1 MIKIIV
7 FLLLSSTLLFG
18 QQTEKV
24 DFLELNATVTIDT
37 INFEI
42 KGQVEVS
49 FKTLK
54 DVDSVYLDAVDM
66 RITPSE
72 SNTLKIVNT
81 DDKIWMTSNFKKDKS
96 YSATFSYECEPK
108 QALYF
113 VGFHSTLKAYPSQ
126 VWTQG
131 QGKYTSHWLPSLDD
145 MNDKIIFNITYE
157 APKNYEVIANGHL
170 NKTRSRLNHK
180 SWYYEMQK
188 PMSSYLVGFVMGDF
202 RRTAAKSKKGTPLQ
216 VYLETRHL
224 DKMSYTYQ
232 DHVEIFNLLENK
244 ININYPWQNFKQVPV
259 RDFLYA
265 GMENTTLNTFSE
277 EFVVDSIGANDRS
290 FVNVQAHELA
300 HQWFGNSVTETSS
313 RHHWLHE
320 GFATYYALEV
330 EKEIFGDEYYY
341 FKLFKTAEELKTKS
355 DSGQGQ
361 VLVSPGGSS
370 LTYYEKGAWALII
383 LKNTVGEAVFQ
394 KAIESYL
401 TKYAY
406 KNVTTEDFMT
416 EVEFHYGQPLTNFK
430 ERWLNQ
436 KAFQSKETLLFL
448 KKQEF
453 IQNYMKLAAFR
464 ETRLSLKTDRISDA
478 LGFPLNDYLGQ
489 EAVYQLNGGDFDLS
503 IPLYKKAFET
513 NNLYVRQA
521 IANSLTSIPTE
532 LKADYESLL
541 EDDSYTTVEKALF
554 NLWRAFPEDR
564 HTYLAAT
571 ETSVG
576 FQNKNIKLLWLT
588 LNLATPDYE
597 PDKKPSVYG
606 ELSKHTQPGYPY
618 QVRENAFGYL
628 YQIDTF
634 TKENYKDLME
644 GVFHPVWQ
652 FKKFCRELLDTLMK
666 SEKHSKA
673 LQKLAQ
679 DFSIREKTFFNTRY

>member
-7 FLLLSSTLLFG
+7 FLLLTSSLLFG

-37 INFEI
+37 LDFKI
-42 KGQVEVS
+42 KGQVEVR
-49 FKTLK
+49 FKILK
-54 DVDSVYLDAVDM
+54 DIDSVYLDAVDM
-66 RITPSE
+66 RIKPSE
-72 SNTLKIVNT
+72 SNTLKIVTT
-81 DDKIWMTSNFKKDKS
+81 DDKVWMTSNFKKDKS

-113 VGFHSTLKAYPSQ
+113 VGFNSTLKAYPSQ

-145 MNDKIIFNITYE
+145 MNDKMIFTITYE
-157 APKNYEVIANGHL
+157 APENYEVIANGNL

-180 SWYYEMQK
+180 SWHYEMQK

-202 RRTAAKSKKGTPLQ
+202 RRTSAKSEKGIPLQ

-224 DKMSYTYQ
+224 DKMDDTYQ
-232 DHVEIFNLLENK
+232 DHVKIFNSLENK
-244 ININYPWQNFKQVPV
+244 INVSYPWQNFKQVPV

-300 HQWFGNSVTETSS
+300 HQWFGNLVTETSS
-313 RHHWLHE
+313 KHHWLHE

-330 EKEIFGDEYYY
+330 EKEIFGEEYYY
-341 FKLFKTAEELKTKS
+341 FKLFKTAEELKDKS
-355 DSGQGQ
+355 DSGKGQ
-361 VLVSPGGSS
+361 VLVSVGGSS

-401 TKYAY
+401 NKYAY
-406 KNVTTEDFMT
+406 ENVTTEDFMT

-430 ERWLNQ
+430 ERWLYQ
-436 KAFQSKETLLFL
+436 KAFQSKETLMFL
-448 KKQEF
+448 KEQEF
-453 IQNYMKLAAFR
+453 IQNYLKLAAFR

-478 LGFPLNDYLGQ
+478 LNFPVNDYLGQ
-489 EAVYQLNGGDFDLS
+489 EAVHQLNGGDFDLS

-521 IANSLTSIPTE
+521 IANSLTSIPSE

-541 EDDSYTTVEKALF
+541 KDDSYATIEKALF

-564 HTYLAAT
+564 HTYLEAT
-571 ETSVG
+571 EASVG

-588 LNLATPDYE
+588 LNLATPDYQ

-606 ELSKHTQPGYPY
+606 ELSKHTQAGYPF

-628 YQIDTF
+628 YQINTF
-634 TKENYKDLME
+634 SEENYKDLME

-652 FKKFCRELLDTLMK
+652 FKKFCRELLDTLMN

-673 LQKLAQ
+673 LNKLVQ

>member
-1 MIKIIV
+1 MIKIIA
-7 FLLLSSTLLFG
+7 FLLLTSSVLFG

-24 DFLELNATVTIDT
+24 DFLELNATVTVDT
-37 INFEI
+37 LNFKI
-42 KGQVEVS
+42 KGQVVIS
-49 FKTLK
+49 FRTLK
-54 DVDSVYLDAVDM
+54 DTDSVYLDAVDM
-66 RITPSE
+66 RIKPSE
-72 SNTLKIVNT
+72 SNTLKIVTT
-81 DDKIWMTSNFKKDKS
+81 DDKIWMTSNFKKDKN

-113 VGFHSTLKAYPSQ
+113 VGFNSTLKAYPSQ

-145 MNDKIIFNITYE
+145 MNDKMVFSITYE
-157 APKNYEVIANGHL
+157 APKDYEVIANGNL
-170 NKTRSRLNHK
+170 NKTRSRLNYK

-202 RRTAAKSKKGTPLQ
+202 KRMSAKSKKGIPLQ

-224 DKMSYTYQ
+224 DKMDYTYK
-232 DHVEIFNLLENK
+232 DHVKIFNSLENK
-244 ININYPWQNFKQVPV
+244 INVTYPWENFKQVPV

-277 EFVVDSIGANDRS
+277 EFVVDNIGANDRS

-300 HQWFGNSVTETSS
+300 HQWFGNLVTETSS

-330 EKEIFGDEYYY
+330 EKDVFGEEYYY

-355 DSGQGQ
+355 DSGKGQ

-383 LKNTVGEAVFQ
+383 LKNTIGETVFQ

-401 TKYAY
+401 NKYAY

-430 ERWLNQ
+430 ERWLYQ

-453 IQNYMKLAAFR
+453 IQNYLKLAAFR

-478 LGFPLNDYLGQ
+478 LNFPVNDYLGQ
-489 EAVYQLNGGDFDLS
+489 EAVHQLNGGDFDLS

-513 NNLYVRQA
+513 NDLYVRQA
-521 IANSLTSIPTE
+521 IANSLTSIPSE

-541 EDDSYTTVEKALF
+541 KDDSYATIEKALF

-564 HTYLAAT
+564 HTYLEAT
-571 ETSVG
+571 EASVG

-588 LNLATPDYE
+588 LNLATPDYQ

-606 ELSKHTQPGYPY
+606 ELSKHTQAGYPF

-628 YQIDTF
+628 YQINTF
-634 TKENYKDLME
+634 SEENYKDLME

-652 FKKFCRELLDTLMK
+652 FKKFCRELLDTLMN

-673 LQKLAQ
+673 LNKLVQ